1 MAVLIEAVSV
11 VVRRAAVEARYA
23 GGMQAFGK
31 SIPNR
36 AACGDRHLLRV
47 GFMATRDAEAYVE
60 SLEAAG
66 LRCRR
71 GAEHAD
77 HDGEVIDVAVV
88 SQHRGPWAAISWLKY
103 ANIESDG
110 RKLDVCWLAGEEPG
124 DIAVPNGWVYDKS
137 LSADGPGFMP
147 DSAVGDRLRFLRHE
161 GNIDVYLDLQTDR
174 ELYTARPTIAG
185 DTAGALNT
193 QLRGFFQDAQA
204 IERQGPVPPA
214 PRWFWQKADPR
225 YRRLNEELLPA
236 VERIADGPGRDLP
249 LAHFTRGVILRLLHR
264 RPDAVQAFLRAR
276 RLNPESAGV
285 LRDLVRCL
293 GEDGKPHDA
302 LPYAREA
309 ASLEPTDPAVLGNLA
324 ACLMQCGELAEART
338 TITRALELDPNDP
351 INKRIHKML
360 ARGGTRSEHD

>member
-11 VVRRAAVEARYA
+11 VVRRAAAEARYA
-23 GGMQAFGK
+23 GGMQAFAR

-36 AACGDRHLLRV
+36 ATCADRHLLCV

-60 SLEAAG
+60 SLEAGG

-71 GAEHAD
+71 GVEPAAD
-77 HDGEVIDVAVV
+77 DEAVDVAVV
-88 SQHRGPWAAISWLKY
+88 SQRRGPWIALSWLKY
-103 ANIESDG
+103 ATVENDG
-110 RKLDVCWLAGEEPG
+110 RKLDVCWLAGEAPG
-124 DIAVPNGWVYDKS
+124 DVAVPNGWVYEKS

-161 GNIDVYLDLQTDR
+161 GNVDVYLDLQTDQ

-185 DTAGALNT
+185 DTPGALNT
-193 QLRGFFQDAQA
+193 QLNEFFQEALA
-204 IERQGPVPPA
+204 IEGEGPVPPA
-214 PRWFWQKADPR
+214 PRWFWQKADPH

-236 VERIADGPGRDLP
+236 VERIAEGPGRDLP
-249 LAHFTRGVILRLLHR
+249 MAHFTRGVILRLLHR
-264 RPDAVQAFLRAR
+264 RPDAVQAFLQAR

-293 GEDGKPHDA
+293 GEDGKPHEA

-309 ASLEPTDPAVLGNLA
+309 AALEPGDPSVLGNLA

-338 TITRALELDPNDP
+338 IITQALELDPNDS
-351 INKRIHKML
+351 INRTIRTML
-360 ARGGTRSEHD
+360 AQGGTAT